1 MSNNLIPIEFKNQRI
16 MTTKVLA
23 EEYGTDEKNI
33 QMNFSNNQSRFAEGK
48 HFIKLEGQTL
58 KDFKNSLPN
67 EIREPL
73 KFAPQL
79 ILWTEKGAARHA
91 KILDTDEAW
100 EVYEALEETYF
111 RTKEVVQNISQLS
124 PELQMFKQIFDSVAQ
139 QQLEQKKLQ
148 QELAVAKE
156 EAAAVKQEVQGIRD
170 VIALNPNSWKTDIN
184 NILSKI
190 AIERGGTTE
199 AYREVRNE
207 SYKLLNERA
216 ATKLEIRLTNRRR
229 KILEETGSKSKAD
242 KVTKLDVI
250 ADDKRLTEVYIAIV
264 KEMAIKYKV
273 A

>member
-1 MSNNLIPIEFKNQRI
+1 MSNLIPLEFKKQRI

-23 EEYGTDEKNI
+23 EEYGTNEQNISKNFTR
-33 QMNFSNNQSRFAEGK
+33 NAERFIEGK
-48 HFIKLEGQTL
+48 HYFKLEGKEL
-58 KDFKNSLPN
+58 KEFKGYVPN
-67 EIREPL
+67 DESL
-73 KFAPQL
+73 KFVSVL
-79 ILWTEKGAARHA
+79 YLWTEKGAARHA

-111 RTKEVVQNISQLS
+111 RVKEQNFSINQLS
-124 PELQMFKQIFDSVAQ
+124 PELQAFKQIFDNMAKQ
-139 QQLEQKKLQ
+139 ELEQKQLQ

-156 EAAAVKQEVQGIRD
+156 ETAAVKQEVQGIRD
-170 VIALNPNSWKTDIN
+170 VIALNPNSWKADIN
-184 NILSKI
+184 SILSKI

-216 ATKLEIRLTNRRR
+216 GAKLEIRLTNRRR
-229 KILEETGSKSKAD
+229 KVLEETGSKSKAN

>member
-1 MSNNLIPIEFKNQRI
+1 MSNLIPLEFKKQRI

-23 EEYGTDEKNI
+23 EEYGATEKNI
-33 QMNFSNNQSRFAEGK
+33 QDNFSNNKNRFVEGK
-48 HFIKLEGQTL
+48 HYFKLEGQQL
-58 KDFKNSLPN
+58 KQFKNSLPDN
-67 EIREPL
+67 IREPL

-111 RTKEVVQNISQLS
+111 RVKEQNFSINQLS
-124 PELQMFKQIFDSVAQ
+124 PELQAFKQIFDNMAKQ
-139 QQLEQKKLQ
+139 ELEQKQLQ

-156 EAAAVKQEVQGIRD
+156 ETAAVKQEVQGIRD
-170 VIALNPNSWKTDIN
+170 VIALNPNSWKADIN
-184 NILSKI
+184 SILSKI

-216 ATKLEIRLTNRRR
+216 GAKLEIRLTNRRR
-229 KILEETGSKSKAD
+229 KVLEETGSKSKAN